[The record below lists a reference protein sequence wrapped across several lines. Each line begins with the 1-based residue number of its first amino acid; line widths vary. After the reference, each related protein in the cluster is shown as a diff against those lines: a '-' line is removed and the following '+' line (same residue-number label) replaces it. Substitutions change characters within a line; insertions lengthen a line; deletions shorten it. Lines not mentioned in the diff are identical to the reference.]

1 MDKNI
6 FIYGDTNSKKE
17 YLLKAFIEIYSNKKD
32 INLFLVDPKKIEF
45 EEYKNYCYFG
55 YIINNFKDFETKFT
69 DFQKLKGKKLIIL
82 NEIADFVYNEE
93 HYDAFKEIMLNIM
106 QSIKDIQF
114 IVCTQRQLDKKLN
127 FLISDKN
134 IVKFIF

>member
-6 FIYGDTNSKKE
+6 FIYWDTNSKKE

-45 EEYKNYCYFG
+45 EEYKNYCYFW

-69 DFQKLKGKKLIIL
+69 DFQKLKWKKLIIL